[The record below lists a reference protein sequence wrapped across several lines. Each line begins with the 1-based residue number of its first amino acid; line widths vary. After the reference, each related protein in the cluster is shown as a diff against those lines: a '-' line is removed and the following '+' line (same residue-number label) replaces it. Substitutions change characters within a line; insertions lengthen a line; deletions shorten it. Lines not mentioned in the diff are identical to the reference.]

1 MAPFFPHETVAW
13 RTYEPGA
20 LRRFTFSV
28 VATAAVTGVV
38 LRLYRAIV
46 LTHGPSGSWLYLGGA
61 VAVAVVLFFGMATL
75 HLGNYTVR
83 RWLWRVPAF
92 AVIEAV
98 AEMATSAVLIAAG
111 REPLGT
117 GRAHFRNWWGMAA
130 EVVAMRLV
138 TLTLFAVVLAGIV
151 TLVRYAM
158 LRRDAA
164 TAGATTDGWEEDE
177 GR

>member
-1 MAPFFPHETVAW
+1 MPSYFPHETVAW
-13 RTYEPGA
+13 GTFEPGA
-20 LRRFTFSV
+20 FRKLTFSV

-38 LRLYRAIV
+38 LRLYRAFV
-46 LTHGPSGSWLYLGGA
+46 LTHGPSASWLYLGGA
-61 VAVAVVLFFGMATL
+61 AAVAVVLFFGMATL

-92 AVIEAV
+92 AAIEAT
-98 AEMATSAVLIAAG
+98 AEMAVSAVLIAFG

-117 GRAHFRNWWGMAA
+117 GRAHFRDWWGMAG
-130 EVVAMRLV
+130 EVLAMRLV
-138 TLTLFAVVLAGIV
+138 ALTLLAIVLAGVV

-158 LRRDAA
+158 LRHGPAPAGTPADA
-164 TAGATTDGWEEDE
+164 WEEDE